1 MRAISRRERW
11 LAHLAML
18 AFAALIAL
26 GFSLSALIKTDITT
40 GPLNTARF
48 LFGTLIMAA
57 VARPASGARLALP
70 RAPWRFGLLGL
81 LSAVYFITMFVALT
95 LSPPIAISA
104 LFTLIPL
111 LAAGLAFLIMRQRAG
126 PVVLLSLLVAA
137 AGSVWVI
144 FKGSLGAILAFEI
157 GQGEVVFLLGCAAY
171 ALYTVLLRHLNRGEP
186 SAVASFWTLAAT
198 TLWVALYGLPELV
211 ATDWMHLRPLVWWV
225 IAYLAVFPS
234 AATFFLVQYAAL
246 RLPAAKVI
254 AYGYLTPAFVI
265 LYEGLAGHG
274 WPSPSVLAGAAVTI
288 LGLILLAV
296 LPG

>member
-1 MRAISRRERW
+1 MTVPDRRQRW

-26 GFSLSALIKTDITT
+26 GFSLTALIKDDITT

-57 VARPASGARLALP
+57 VAFPLSRQRPSLP
-70 RAPWRFGLLGL
+70 PAPWRFGVLGL
-81 LSAVYFITMFVALT
+81 LSAVYFITMFIALT

-104 LFTLIPL
+104 MFTLIPL
-111 LAAGLAFLIMRQRAG
+111 LAAALAFLLMRQRAG
-126 PVVLLSLLVAA
+126 PVVLLSLVVAA
-137 AGSVWVI
+137 IGSVWVI
-144 FKGSLGAILAFEI
+144 FKGSLAAIVAFDV
-157 GQGEVVFLLGCAAY
+157 GQGEAIFFVGCACY
-171 ALYTVLLRHLNRGEP
+171 ALYTVLLRRLNRGEP
-186 SAVASFWTLAAT
+186 SAVASLWTLAAT
-198 TLWVALYGLPELV
+198 TLWVALYGLPQLV
-211 ATDWMHLRPLVWWV
+211 STDWLHLPARVWWV
-225 IAYLAVFPS
+225 IAYLSVFPT

-274 WPSPSVLAGAAVTI
+274 WPGFSVLAGAGITV
-288 LGLILLAV
+288 LGLIVLAAI
-296 LPG
+296 PD